1 MSTAVIMK
9 LLWFHCISYEKRNPA
24 QRIKPLKMPTSG
36 TGGKIRRPPNAFIIF
51 GNEWRQKLAA
61 EYPEDR
67 NKDISVRLGI
77 IWKSMKMEEKDKYM
91 DMARQADAEHKKK
104 YPDYIYSP
112 KEARVQKALR
122 QVAHYLKV
130 GKAIRSHKATTAVPA
145 KRARSRHNPVSSRR
159 EEQMQILDMFPMSV
173 AKFVGPV
180 SVTTSAPATTIAT
193 QKARKSATS
202 SHKSSK
208 NSSASTQL
216 TALEI
221 TSPLSDNSGVVS
233 GAENT
238 HSPLPAFK
246 QAFGSTEIGCYSH
259 EGFFNTTQQ
268 AENQQSISNEKPDP
282 LEFKLPPYEFYVEGL
297 LPEWEF
303 MNEIIKFDSVACL
316 DDRF

>member
-1 MSTAVIMK
+1 MEINEDGRKRQVHGYGTPGRCRAQEK
-9 LLWFHCISYEKRNPA
+9 ISWNDQIQTCES
-24 QRIKPLKMPTSG
+24 QRCVL
-36 TGGKIRRPPNAFIIF
+36 
-51 GNEWRQKLAA
+51 
-61 EYPEDR
+61 D
-67 NKDISVRLGI
+67 
-77 IWKSMKMEEKDKYM
+77 MEELISNNLCKSN
-91 DMARQADAEHKKK
+91 
-104 YPDYIYSP
+104 YIYSP